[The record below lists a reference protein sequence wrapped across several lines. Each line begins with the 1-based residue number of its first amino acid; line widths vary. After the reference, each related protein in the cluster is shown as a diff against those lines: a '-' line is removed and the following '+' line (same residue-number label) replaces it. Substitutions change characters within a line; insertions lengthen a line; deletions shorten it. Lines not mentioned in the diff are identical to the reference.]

1 MQESQIILYTTP
13 NGNVSIEIYFQGE
26 TFWLTQKK
34 IAELFGVDRSV
45 ITKHLSNIYEEG
57 ELSKE
62 ATCAKFAQVQQE
74 GNRQVSRELDFYN
87 LDGTMAGGI
96 RL

>member
-1 MQESQIILYTTP
+1 MQT
-13 NGNVSIEIYFQGE
+13 
-26 TFWLTQKK
+26 KK
-34 IAELFGVDRSV
+34 YNHARISNHISV
-45 ITKHLSNIYEEG
+45 ITKPLSNIYEEG

-62 ATCAKFAQVQQE
+62 ATCAKLAQVQQE

-87 LDGTMAGGI
+87 LDAKIAGGI